1 MVCFTLEWALK
12 IDSEEYLRGL
22 WAERGGGEG
31 GWGLVEAEAAKNEVS
46 CMLLPRGL
54 YSINSY
60 SLATFACSSR

>member
-1 MVCFTLEWALK
+1 MAYGR
-12 IDSEEYLRGL
+12 SEG
-22 WAERGGGEG
+22 GGGEG